1 MKVPTVDGPSVQ
13 QQAAPNAYQT
23 APQALGAV
31 EATRA
36 QQLRQAAG
44 LAQAYGEFAQRE
56 QNKADLDSVFRAETA
71 LKDDYLKF
79 EREQLGLSGID
90 AKGAAERSE
99 KWWGEA
105 KLKYSGELSE
115 RAYSA
120 YERSFTQLRQASAS
134 TLMRHEQRQTD
145 LALEASAKARIGS
158 AIELAQSDPNPE
170 RLATAKREIIEAVS
184 IVGNRA
190 GLPPEAIQA
199 QLAESLTLMH
209 RGVVMRMLDAEQFDE
224 AKAYYFGNKKEI
236 NGGTQ
241 LALEKSL
248 DHSGKLQKAQ
258 TAADEIMGKFGDI
271 GAAMEHIEKTY
282 SGEDEKSIKAEVHS
296 RFTVKQQAS
305 NAMSQKAY
313 ESGLLAIGE
322 GRKVPASAWAQM
334 DDGHKAAILDRQ
346 RAEAKRRETE
356 SDGRSV
362 KTDLSAWDQLN
373 RMVTDDPKGFA
384 SVDLLRF
391 QDKVSKQDLM
401 EFANI
406 QRKIR
411 SGDDKPVRD
420 SVTLTQQIDVVQ
432 DQLKIKPNTPQS
444 SALRKAI
451 YDDIARE
458 TQLKGKELSYE
469 EQQKVIDRKVIEVS
483 VPGAFFGTNTKRAYE
498 LTPEERQTA
507 KVKISDD
514 DRARIEAKLKAA
526 GQPADAAAVEAWY
539 RRWKGL

>member
-13 QQAAPNAYQT
+13 QQATPNAYQT
-23 APQALGAV
+23 APNGPGAGAV
-31 EATRA
+31 RA
-36 QQLRQAAG
+36 QQLGQLAGAVNEYAAY
-44 LAQAYGEFAQRE
+44 QQRE

-134 TLMRHEQRQTD
+134 TLMRHEQTQTD
-145 LALEASAKARIGS
+145 RALEASAKARIGS

-258 TAADEIMGKFGDI
+258 TAADEIMGRFGDM

-356 SDGRSV
+356 AEGRSV
-362 KTDLSAWDQLN
+362 KTSLAAWDQLN
-373 RMVTDDPKGFA
+373 RMVTDDPKGFS

-420 SVTLTQQIDVVQ
+420 SATLIQQIDVIR
-432 DQLKIKPNTPQS
+432 DDLKIKPNSPDD
-444 SALRKAI
+444 SALRKSVFDAVNAEQQQK
-451 YDDIARE
+451 DKVL
-458 TQLKGKELSYE
+458 TYE
-469 EQQKVIDRKVIEVS
+469 ERQKVIDRTVLEFS
-483 VPGAFFGTNTKRAYE
+483 VPGRFFGSDTKRAYQ
-498 LTPEERQTA
+498 LKPEERQVA
-507 KVKISDD
+507 KVKINDD
-514 DRARIEAKLKAA
+514 DRKRIETKLKAA